1 MRFLELEFS
10 SQCEPTKEATR
21 NVADRVCPL
30 DNSIFGEMW
39 DIEVRDQ
46 SKNQM
51 RYEVADTNG
60 PQEFHT
66 DSSYLTDANG

>member
-1 MRFLELEFS
+1 M
-10 SQCEPTKEATR
+10 
-21 NVADRVCPL
+21 ADRICPL
-30 DNSIFGEMW
+30 EESIFGKMW

-46 SKNQM
+46 RKKQT